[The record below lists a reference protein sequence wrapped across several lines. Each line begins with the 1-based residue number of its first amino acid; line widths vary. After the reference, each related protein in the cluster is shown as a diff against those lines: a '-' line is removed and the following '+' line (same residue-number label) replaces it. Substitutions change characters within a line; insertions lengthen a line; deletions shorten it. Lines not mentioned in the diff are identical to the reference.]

1 MKIRCKFIKLY
12 IEVPN
17 DEPIR
22 PYIVSF
28 KKGLLGKWHYVIDSE
43 TKCPKLYF
51 GDKDE
56 VTYEGLCDI
65 NTLLNPKSITRKEND
80 NGRRNNI

>member
-1 MKIRCKFIKLY
+1 MKIRCRFVKLY

-51 GDKDE
+51 GDKYE

-65 NTLLNPKSITRKEND
+65 NTLLNPKRQKKEEND
-80 NGRRNNI
+80 R

>member
-17 DEPIR
+17 DKPIR

-43 TKCPKLYF
+43 TKSPKLYF

-65 NTLLNPKSITRKEND
+65 NTLLNPKRQEKEE
-80 NGRRNNI
+80 NNK

>member
-1 MKIRCKFIKLY
+1 MKIRCKFTKLC
-12 IEVPN
+12 IEIPN
-17 DEPIR
+17 EEPIR

-28 KKGLLGKWHYVIDSE
+28 KKGILGKWHYVIDSE

-51 GDKDE
+51 GDNDE

-65 NTLLNPKSITRKEND
+65 NSLLTRRDKE
-80 NGRRNNI
+80 RRFNKKKG

>member
-1 MKIRCKFIKLY
+1 MKIRCKFTKLY
-12 IEVPN
+12 IPVPN

-28 KKGLLGKWHYVIDSE
+28 KKGLFGKWLYVIDSG

-65 NTLLNPKSITRKEND
+65 NSLLTRREKE
-80 NGRRNNI
+80 RRFNKKKG